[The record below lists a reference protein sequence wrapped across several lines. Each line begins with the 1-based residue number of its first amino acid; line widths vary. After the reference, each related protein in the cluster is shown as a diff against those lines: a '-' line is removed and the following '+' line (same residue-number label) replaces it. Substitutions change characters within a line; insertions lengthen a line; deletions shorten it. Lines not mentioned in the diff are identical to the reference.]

1 MSNIGYFNNKYCIIR
16 DVILVA
22 FCAYCIS
29 FLFNLSDAFWK
40 YIVIILE
47 VYCII
52 ESAKNRLP
60 NFERSIL
67 FFVGLTFLYAIVW
80 GVQHGFQ
87 TTFISKVMLALP
99 SFWVFRFLGEK
110 GVINEKWIMI
120 ATISLFAAAVIQ
132 FNFWRNLYID
142 DFGTEDNTIGVN
154 IFVFILP
161 LLFLIRKRLLA
172 SILFIISLYFI
183 LIGAKR
189 GLILCSILPL
199 ILYIKD
205 YSKGRKNVFKWIGA
219 VIFII
224 LAGFVISNLLENDSY
239 LMTRYYDTLEGDSSG
254 RDIIY
259 STYLNQWSNS
269 DNILNILFGYG
280 SVATE
285 HTFLRSKAHS
295 DWIEVLFDYG
305 ILGIILYVFYF
316 INLIKLYVKNKK
328 SDYSSIYLC
337 ILWICGL
344 KSIFSFVFFDSEL
357 LALAISYGY
366 VVGKQYNPMTRNIA

>member
-1 MSNIGYFNNKYCIIR
+1 MSINNKYITIR
-16 DVILVA
+16 NFILIA

-29 FLFNLSDAFWK
+29 FRFSLSEAFWK
-40 YIVIILE
+40 YIIIILE
-47 VYCII
+47 AYCII
-52 ESAKNRLP
+52 ESTKNQLP
-60 NFERSIL
+60 EFERSIL
-67 FFVGLTFLYAIVW
+67 VFVGMVFLYAIVW
-80 GVQHGFQ
+80 GIQHGFQ
-87 TTFISKVMLALP
+87 TTFISKVLLALP
-99 SFWVFRFLGEK
+99 SFLAFRFLGQK
-110 GVINEKWIMI
+110 GVINEKWLMI
-120 ATISLFAAAVIQ
+120 ATISLFAAAIIQ
-132 FNFWRNLYID
+132 FYFWRNVYLD
-142 DFGTEDNTIGVN
+142 DLGTENKTIGVN
-154 IFVFILP
+154 IFVYILP
-161 LLFLIRKRLLA
+161 LLILIRKRIFT
-172 SILFIISLYFI
+172 SVLFIISLYFI

-189 GLILCSILPL
+189 GLIICSILPL
-199 ILYIKD
+199 LLYIKD
-205 YSKGRKNVFKWIGA
+205 FSRGRKNVFKWIGA
-219 VIFII
+219 VFFII

>member
-1 MSNIGYFNNKYCIIR
+1 MSINNKYITIR
-16 DVILVA
+16 NFILIA

-29 FLFNLSDAFWK
+29 FRFSLSEAFWK
-40 YIVIILE
+40 YIIIILE
-47 VYCII
+47 AYCII
-52 ESAKNRLP
+52 ESTKNQLP
-60 NFERSIL
+60 EFERSIL
-67 FFVGLTFLYAIVW
+67 VFVGMVFLYAIVW
-80 GVQHGFQ
+80 GIQHGFQ
-87 TTFISKVMLALP
+87 TTFISKVLLALP
-99 SFWVFRFLGEK
+99 SFLAFRFLGQK
-110 GVINEKWIMI
+110 GVINEKWLMI
-120 ATISLFAAAVIQ
+120 ATISLFAAAIIQ
-132 FNFWRNLYID
+132 FYFWRNVYLD
-142 DFGTEDNTIGVN
+142 DLGTENKTIGVN
-154 IFVFILP
+154 IFVYILP
-161 LLFLIRKRLLA
+161 LLILIRKRIFT
-172 SILFIISLYFI
+172 SVLFIISLYFI

-189 GLILCSILPL
+189 GLIICSILPL

-205 YSKGRKNVFKWIGA
+205 FSKGKKNVFKWIGA
-219 VIFII
+219 VFFII